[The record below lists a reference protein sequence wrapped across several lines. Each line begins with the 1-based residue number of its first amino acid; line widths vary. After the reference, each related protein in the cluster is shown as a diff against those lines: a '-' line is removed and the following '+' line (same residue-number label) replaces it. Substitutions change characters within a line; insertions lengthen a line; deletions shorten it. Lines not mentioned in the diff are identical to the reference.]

1 MMVIKIVFW
10 FFVSRATGFLWR
22 RSLRRTACTALPI
35 ATLIQ
40 HVFELLMSLA
50 FAGRLTGKSIYID

>member
-1 MMVIKIVFW
+1 M
-10 FFVSRATGFLWR
+10 SRATGFLWR